1 MSMFYI
7 HNVACISAQNS
18 FAAPDLGT
26 LVDCSVNKMVAIE
39 PAYNMPANMA
49 RRMSKTV
56 RMATGAA
63 LSLIDG
69 FKPDGI
75 IMGTA
80 NGSMVESGKF
90 LDQIVEFDEDTL
102 SPANFVQSTPNN
114 SGSQLSILTNNTN
127 YNVTHVHRALAFEN
141 AAIDAAMLLRE
152 NPANTYLLGAVDEI
166 AGYNY
171 NIDTLGHWHK
181 KEDIT
186 AATLYSTQTPGSIP
200 GEGAAIFLVNNKSEG
215 ARARVHA
222 IEQVHTTDEQVVK
235 QRFERFLSTH
245 ALNDRPILLLS
256 GENGDSRLQ
265 HYYDICES
273 VLPVTTTVA
282 RFKHMT
288 GEYPTAISFA
298 VWLSAMLL
306 DGSIELPA
314 HAIKEQGEYIN
325 HNSILIYNNYKGL
338 QHSFMLIGKA

>member
-18 FAAPDLGT
+18 FFAPDLYT
-26 LVDCSVNKMVAIE
+26 LVDCTANKMMAIE

-63 LSLIDG
+63 LSLADAG
-69 FKPDGI
+69 KPDGI
-75 IMGTA
+75 IIGTA
-80 NGSMVESGKF
+80 NGSMIESGKF

-141 AAIDAAMLLRE
+141 ALIDAAMLLRE
-152 NPANTYLLGAVDEI
+152 HPGNTYLLGAVDEI

-171 NIDTLGHWHK
+171 NIDTLSNWHK
-181 KEDIT
+181 KESVT
-186 AATLYSTQTPGSIP
+186 AATLYDVQTPGSIP
-200 GEGAAIFLVNNKSEG
+200 GEGAAMFLVNNKAEG
-215 ARARVHA
+215 AKAKVHA
-222 IEQVHTTDEQVVK
+222 TDQVHTADEQLVK
-235 QRFERFLSTH
+235 QRLYRFISTH
-245 ALNDRPILLLS
+245 ALNDKRVLFLS

-265 HYYDICES
+265 HYYDLCETTLS
-273 VLPVTTTVA
+273 STTTVA

-298 VWLSAMLL
+298 VWFSAMLL
-306 DGSIELPA
+306 DGSIELPV
-314 HAIKEQGEYIN
+314 HAIKKQGAAKQYD
-325 HNSILIYNNYKGL
+325 HILIYNNYKGI
-338 QHSFMLIGKA
+338 QHSLILIGRA